1 MQRLHFTLTPKTAFA
16 TPLAGDTLFGQC
28 CWAIRH
34 ILGEAKLNQLLA
46 GYIDN
51 KPFMVI
57 SDAMPQGFL
66 PRPTLPTELLGFDTS
81 DTKQRK
87 AQKGKKWFPESVLT
101 KPLNEWAT
109 LAKTEQEMVD
119 TFLSDD
125 EKKDNTSKNKKPRYL
140 INDEPQDHNSL
151 NRLTGTTG
159 TGEGFAPFQRQTF
172 WYHPEIKL
180 TLIIELDTE
189 RLSVA
194 DLLEAL
200 SWIGLHGYG
209 KEASC
214 GLGKFEVRLFD
225 KLTAHHERLS
235 INFEQTTPVRPEPV
249 EGSTVE
255 GHNAWLTLA
264 PCTPQGLSWHT
275 QRCYYQI
282 LTRFGRHGDLAVH
295 QSGGV
300 FKNPV
305 LMAATGAVL
314 TPKEE
319 SNTQGF
325 TGKGITGVSKTI
337 TATVHQGYAPVYPV
351 RLEVT
356 ND

>member
-1 MQRLHFTLTPKTAFA
+1 MQRLQFTLTPKTAFA

-34 ILGEAKLNQLLA
+34 LLGADELTALLE
-46 GYIDN
+46 GYTDN

-57 SDAMPQGFL
+57 SDAMPTGFL
-66 PRPTLPTELLGFDTS
+66 PRPTLPTERLGFDTS

-87 AQKGKKWFPESVLT
+87 EQKGKKWFPESVLI
-101 KPLNEWAT
+101 KSLNEWAEAALTETEMLAT
-109 LAKTEQEMVD
+109 LNLTGQYLKTEA
-119 TFLSDD
+119 
-125 EKKDNTSKNKKPRYL
+125 
-140 INDEPQDHNSL
+140 QDHNSL
-151 NRLTGTTG
+151 NRKTGTTG
-159 TGEGFAPFQRQTF
+159 GEEGVFSPFQRQTF
-172 WYHPEIKL
+172 WYHPNIEL
-180 TLIIELDTE
+180 TLIIELDTD
-189 RLSVA
+189 RLSSA

-214 GLGKFEVRLFD
+214 GLGKFEIA
-225 KLTAHHERLS
+225 LTDSPAPKT
-235 INFEQTTPVRPEPV
+235 INQA
-249 EGSTVE
+249 
-255 GHNAWLTLA
+255 NAWLTLA

-305 LMAATGAVL
+305 LMATTGAIL
-314 TPKEE
+314 TPKEADI
-319 SNTQGF
+319 SQGF
-325 TGKGITGVSKTI
+325 TGNGITGVSKTI
-337 TATVHQGYAPVYPV
+337 TSTVHQGYAPVYPV
-351 RLEVT
+351 RLEVN

>member
-1 MQRLHFTLTPKTAFA
+1 MQRLIFTLTPKTAFA

-34 ILGEAKLNQLLA
+34 LLGTEKLTALLA
-46 GYIDN
+46 GYTEN

-66 PRPTLPTELLGFDTS
+66 PRPTLPTEPLGFETS

-87 AQKGKKWFPESVLT
+87 EQKGKEQKGKKWFPESVLT

-125 EKKDNTSKNKKPRYL
+125 VKRDNKSKNKKPRYL
-140 INDEPQDHNSL
+140 INDKPQDHNSL
-151 NRLTGTTG
+151 NRKTGTTG
-159 TGEGFAPFQRQTF
+159 GDEGVFSPFQRQTF
-172 WYHPEIKL
+172 WYHPDIKL
-180 TLIIELDTE
+180 TLIIELDTD
-189 RLSVA
+189 RLSSD

-200 SWIGLHGYG
+200 NWIGLHGYG

-214 GLGKFEVRLFD
+214 GLGKFEIA
-225 KLTAHHERLS
+225 LTDSPA
-235 INFEQTTPVRPEPV
+235 PK
-249 EGSTVE
+249 TVDQP
-255 GHNAWLTLA
+255 NAWLTLA
-264 PCTPQGLSWHT
+264 PCTPQGLSWHS

-282 LTRFGRHGDLAVH
+282 LTRFGRHGDIAVH

-305 LMAATGAVL
+305 LMTATGAIL
-314 TPKEE
+314 TPKEGN
-319 SNTQGF
+319 SLQGF
-325 TGKGITGVSKTI
+325 TGSGITGVSKTI

-351 RLEVT
+351 RLEVHH
-356 ND
+356 D

>member
-1 MQRLHFTLTPKTAFA
+1 MQRLQFTLTPKTAFA

-34 ILGEAKLNQLLA
+34 ILGAEELTTLLA
-46 GYIDN
+46 GYTDN

-57 SDAMPQGFL
+57 SDAIPQGFL

-81 DTKQRK
+81 DSKQRK
-87 AQKGKKWFPESVLT
+87 AQKAEKWFPDIVLAN
-101 KPLNEWAT
+101 PLNKWAQF
-109 LAKTEQEMVD
+109 ARTETEMLKAMGL
-119 TFLSDD
+119 TG
-125 EKKDNTSKNKKPRYL
+125 RYL
-140 INDEPQDHNSL
+140 ISDKPQDHNSL
-151 NRLTGTTG
+151 NRKTGTTG

-172 WYHPEIKL
+172 WYHPDIKL
-180 TLIIELDTE
+180 TLIIELDTD

-214 GLGKFEVRLFD
+214 GLGKFEVQLFD
-225 KLTAHHERLS
+225 KLTAPAVH
-235 INFEQTTPVRPEPV
+235 PEP
-249 EGSTVE
+249 VE

-264 PCTPQGLSWHT
+264 PCTPQGLSWHSE
-275 QRCYYQI
+275 RCYYQI

-305 LMAATGAVL
+305 LMTATGAVL
-314 TPKEE
+314 TPEKADI
-319 SNTQGF
+319 SQGF

-337 TATVHQGYAPVYPV
+337 EATVHQGYAPVYPV
-351 RLEVT
+351 RLEVKS
-356 ND
+356 